1 MIVDESLS
9 RDALPRIRLNLLQSL
24 GFTFLPPTEPS
35 APRQILVRNDHL
47 DDVTVV
53 EGLAQGEETDRAK
66 KRALAD
72 RLWGL
77 TGDGVET

>member
-1 MIVDESLS
+1 L
-9 RDALPRIRLNLLQSL
+9 LPATDGAAARK
-24 GFTFLPPTEPS
+24 
-35 APRQILVRNDHL
+35 ILVRNDHS

-53 EGLAQGEETDRAK
+53 EGLRPEDRADRAK
-66 KRALAD
+66 RAALAD